1 MVTALFKQCFQMF
14 VIQLLSQ
21 RDVFVI
27 PTASTGFIPA
37 NQQQGTPAR
46 IKCIQN
52 AVRPP
57 GMLHPQLS
65 QAAMPGALDIAAAG
79 GSQGL
84 APEGS
89 VNPH

>member
-46 IKCIQN
+46 IKCIQD

-65 QAAMPGALDIAAAG
+65 QAAMPGALDVTAVGEAKAWP
-79 GSQGL
+79 QK
-84 APEGS
+84 AQ
-89 VNPH
+89 